1 MHQNMQNVHRFASDT
16 SLDKQCDM
24 IDVFISVDGK

>member
-1 MHQNMQNVHRFASDT
+1 MHQNMQNVHRFASDK
-16 SLDKQCDM
+16 SLDKQPDM